1 MGSPT
6 CTAFLVI
13 YDFLQ
18 ISPLSNPCS
27 SLKLELSLLFDFDNA
42 HRNHLFPPGTAKKS
56 LVFKM
61 LYIFLHFYTFTPKA
75 WNDNIKFLLE
85 TLHLWKI
92 TQNRGYAL
100 CQIVYLC
107 MQIETSRSI
116 NLFQPLL
123 GSIQNFLHL
132 KHIWFHLTT
141 PCTQNSF
148 PGTTQLHYTFSTIHA
163 EDQHTYHLCTFHQL
177 NLTCYFLLIQ
187 FSLIYSK
194 SRSSLD

>member
-1 MGSPT
+1 MT
-6 CTAFLVI
+6 FFRYHHWVILVRAWNWSCHYYLTLTMHIGII
-13 YDFLQ
+13 YSHQELQ
-18 ISPLSNPCS
+18 
-27 SLKLELSLLFDFDNA
+27 
-42 HRNHLFPPGTAKKS
+42 KS

-141 PCTQNSF
+141 PCTQKSF

-163 EDQHTYHLCTFHQL
+163 ED
-177 NLTCYFLLIQ
+177 
-187 FSLIYSK
+187 
-194 SRSSLD
+194 